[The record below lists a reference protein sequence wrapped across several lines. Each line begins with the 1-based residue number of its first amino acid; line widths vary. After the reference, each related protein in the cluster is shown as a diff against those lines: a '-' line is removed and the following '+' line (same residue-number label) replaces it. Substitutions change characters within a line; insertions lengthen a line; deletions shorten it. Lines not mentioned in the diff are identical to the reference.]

1 MPAWSE
7 GHKPLEVLSEGSS
20 PTSCVEAALSAPRKN
35 TMSMRRES
43 SEAALRKSASWQ
55 QVYPPPDDMWV
66 VRQASRKPAVMK
78 RFVEEQVEKIK
89 REKGKDIWLF
99 GGGNLFRSLLDA
111 ALVDTIE
118 ASIMPI
124 ILSEGVP
131 LLPAGRRSP
140 RLQLTRHVVRPSGIV
155 TLNYEVLYGKG

>member
-1 MPAWSE
+1 MSLDGFLADPDGGYDWIITDPTIDFE
-7 GHKPLEVLSEGSS
+7 GLYKNFDFALMGRRTFEVAQRGPGAAIPGMQTIICSRTLRPRDFPKFKITEDAASTVADLKRSS
-20 PTSCVEAALSAPRKN
+20 
-35 TMSMRRES
+35 
-43 SEAALRKSASWQ
+43 
-55 QVYPPPDDMWV
+55 
-66 VRQASRKPAVMK
+66 
-78 RFVEEQVEKIK
+78 
-89 REKGKDIWLF
+89 GKDIWLF

-124 ILSEGVP
+124 ILSEGVS

>member
-7 GHKPLEVLSEGSS
+7 GHKPLEGLSEGSS

-78 RFVEEQVEKIK
+78 RLYAVSFWPALKSPAMIT
-89 REKGKDIWLF
+89 G
-99 GGGNLFRSLLDA
+99 RSLCAGPLINSLVC
-111 ALVDTIE
+111 ALRTEDENT
-118 ASIMPI
+118 S
-124 ILSEGVP
+124 
-131 LLPAGRRSP
+131 RW
-140 RLQLTRHVVRPSGIV
+140 
-155 TLNYEVLYGKG
+155 VLMNRKR